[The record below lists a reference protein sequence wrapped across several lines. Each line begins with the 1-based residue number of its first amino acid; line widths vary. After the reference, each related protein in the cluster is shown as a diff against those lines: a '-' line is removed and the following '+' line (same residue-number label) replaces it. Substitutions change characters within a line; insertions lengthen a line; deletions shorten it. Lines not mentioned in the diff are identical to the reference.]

1 MGENAL
7 LTVRGFSSHLQWDW
21 VKSEGVWR
29 RRFFTGTGSRLTR
42 GSTEAFWTISV
53 FAGSLFSFRFKGWG
67 AHEGLT
73 EVVCIGILFWTF
85 FNLRVADQSTKH
97 QRKQPC
103 YWEVQIL
110 IWFKYK
116 FVSENKLRRECVHV
130 CNLTKQNKQKLE
142 HEPVTHLWKS
152 LWILFWLCWRRTGG
166 ESILTG
172 RREESL
178 MRKKQK
184 QTKRKVWVFIFKG
197 SAANYEMAANITW
210 ALRRHNET
218 KTSQQWELNRR
229 GFAKD
234 SNGHRTV

>member
-53 FAGSLFSFRFKGWG
+53 FAGSLFSFCFDGWG

-110 IWFKYK
+110 IWFKYIHIKK

-152 LWILFWLCWRRTGG
+152 LWILFWLCWRRTGD

-172 RREESL
+172 RREES
-178 MRKKQK
+178 
-184 QTKRKVWVFIFKG
+184 
-197 SAANYEMAANITW
+197 
-210 ALRRHNET
+210 
-218 KTSQQWELNRR
+218 
-229 GFAKD
+229 
-234 SNGHRTV
+234 